1 MLAKTHVKHN
11 LSMPI
16 VTQQHNQ
23 TGNLK
28 EKKTQHNYG
37 DRIGKTKKVACDS
50 PLTDSDNP
58 TKHSIFS
65 FPRMIKPLKLAQR
78 AHLNVFTYCLQM
90 QHDGQQAQALSSSK
104 HKFTLNEL

>member
-37 DRIGKTKKVACDS
+37 DRIEKTKKVACDS
-50 PLTDSDNP
+50 PLMDSDNP
-58 TKHSIFS
+58 TKHSIF
-65 FPRMIKPLKLAQR
+65 FI
-78 AHLNVFTYCLQM
+78 
-90 QHDGQQAQALSSSK
+90 SK
-104 HKFTLNEL
+104 DD